1 MASFEGN
8 RSPFPAQPSSR
19 FPKLCCYET
28 LFLWNQG
35 VDQLLALLRG
45 MGKFPFASKSAL
57 QCTQVEIEEIHAGV
71 NADFVEDIG
80 TQERR
85 DQGRFW
91 KQRRAY
97 EKSLEDPDDVYCSVA
112 SREEERKR
120 QGLPPRVG
128 IVPHAAVADEEQ
140 RIEAEQARKKR
151 RPRKRPKPT
160 ASAKRSVRGKG
171 HD

>member
-1 MASFEGN
+1 MPPHLAATSPRRKYLHPRLSQPAASPCISGPDAISSGFGSCCRSSRTAGRLDTRKRVRKKPARRSKYQQRDALVLSAPNAPLTNSRLPKEATMASFEGN

-71 NADFVEDIG
+71 NADFVE
-80 TQERR
+80 
-85 DQGRFW
+85 
-91 KQRRAY
+91 
-97 EKSLEDPDDVYCSVA
+97 
-112 SREEERKR
+112 
-120 QGLPPRVG
+120 
-128 IVPHAAVADEEQ
+128 
-140 RIEAEQARKKR
+140 
-151 RPRKRPKPT
+151 
-160 ASAKRSVRGKG
+160 
-171 HD
+171 